1 MAILKKAMEDEGR
14 HHEAQVQDMRQKH
27 TQAVEE
33 LSEQLEQT
41 KKVRGRTHTHLT
53 SLNDLVL
60 QLKNNQEP
68 DI

>member
-27 TQAVEE
+27 TQAVEQ

-41 KKVRGRTHTHLT
+41 KRVRGTGG
-53 SLNDLVL
+53 S
-60 QLKNNQEP
+60 K
-68 DI
+68 I